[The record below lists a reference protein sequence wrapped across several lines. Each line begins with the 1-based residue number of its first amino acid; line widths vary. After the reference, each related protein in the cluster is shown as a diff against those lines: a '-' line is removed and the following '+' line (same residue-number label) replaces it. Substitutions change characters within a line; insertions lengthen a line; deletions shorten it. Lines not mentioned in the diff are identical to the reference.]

1 MSASIFCPQGC
12 EPFVGRRSRA
22 IRTALRMG
30 VAGCMMVTAGSAVAQ
45 GFPSKPLRLIVSFVP
60 GGPTDIVARVVAGKM
75 AEGLAQ
81 PVVVENRG
89 GAGGTIGADAAAKS
103 PPDGYTLLLGTISTL
118 GVAPSVY
125 PNLPYD
131 PVKAFAPVSL
141 LTNAYFV
148 IGANASAVPGG
159 LRDFIAQVKSAP
171 NKFNFASN
179 GAGNIT
185 HIAGELFNTIAGTR
199 LTHIP
204 YKGSAPA
211 AVDVAAGRAHVQF
224 DVLTAFQQHIA
235 AGNINALAVAAPRRD
250 PQLPNV
256 PTTAEAGMPQF
267 VLSAWFGLVT
277 VGGTPEP
284 VVRRLNAEVL
294 KGLATKEAGDTIA
307 KLGLES
313 AGGTPEQF
321 AALIAQENARWP
333 AIVKAAGIKLE

>member
-1 MSASIFCPQGC
+1 MSQSKS
-12 EPFVGRRSRA
+12 RSRPRLSEIA
-22 IRTALRMG
+22 AACLF
-30 VAGCMMVTAGSAVAQ
+30 SAVATGAAAQ
-45 GFPSKPLRLIVSFVP
+45 GFPNKPLRLIVSFVP

-75 AEGLAQ
+75 SEGLGQ
-81 PVVVENRG
+81 PILVENRG

-141 LTNAYFV
+141 LTNAWFV
-148 IGANASAVPGG
+148 IGANQPAVPGG
-159 LRDFIAQVKSAP
+159 LQDFIAAAKAAP
-171 NKFNFASN
+171 AKFNFASN

-185 HIAGELFNTIAGTR
+185 HIAGEMFNNLAGTR

-235 AGNINALAVAAPRRD
+235 AGNIKALALAGPKRD
-250 PQLPNV
+250 PRIPNV
-256 PTTAEAGMPQF
+256 PTTTEAGLPGFQ
-267 VLSAWFGLVT
+267 LSAWFGLVT
-277 VGGTPEP
+277 VAGSPVP
-284 VVRRLNAEVL
+284 VVRRLNAEVQKSLAAADVRDSIL
-294 KGLATKEAGDTIA
+294 KLA
-307 KLGLES
+307 LEP

-321 AALIAQENARWP
+321 AAQIAYENDRWP
-333 AIVKAAGIKLE
+333 PIVKAAGIKLE

>member
-1 MSASIFCPQGC
+1 MYASWGNPVAGPVI
-12 EPFVGRRSRA
+12 RRFAGTRRIVSRTVVA
-22 IRTALRMG
+22 VCALG
-30 VAGCMMVTAGSAVAQ
+30 VAGSALAQ
-45 GFPSKPLRLIVSFVP
+45 AFPNKPLRLIVSFVP

-103 PPDGYTLLLGTISTL
+103 APDGYTLLLGTISTL

-148 IGANASAVPGG
+148 IGANAAAVPGG
-159 LRDFIAQVKSAP
+159 LREFIAQVKAQP
-171 NKFNFASN
+171 AKFNFASN

-235 AGNINALAVAAPRRD
+235 AGNIKALAVAAPKRD

-256 PTTAEAGMPQF
+256 PTTAEAGLPQF

-277 VGGTPEP
+277 VAGTPEP

-294 KGLATKEAGDTIA
+294 KGLSTKEAGDTIT
-307 KLGLES
+307 KLGLEA

-321 AALIAQENARWP
+321 AALIAQENTRWP
-333 AIVKAAGIKLE
+333 AIVKAAGIKLD